1 MELILVGIISGIITG
16 LGMGGG
22 SILILILVTFMS
34 VSQHVAQAT
43 NLIFFIPTAIIAI
56 IVHVKNQNI
65 DKKVGRKLLFTT
77 IIGSAVGAYLT
88 SKIEAENLK
97 RYFGFFLLAVGIY
110 EIITTKKEHIKEKK
124 EEKEKWKIG

>member
-1 MELILVGIISGIITG
+1 MGLILVGIISGIITG

-22 SILILILVTFMS
+22 SILILILVSFMS

-56 IVHVKNQNI
+56 LIHIKNGNI
-65 DKKVGRKLLFTT
+65 DKEVGRKMLFPT
-77 IIGSAVGAYLT
+77 IIGSALGAYLT
-88 SKIEAENLK
+88 SFIDAENLK

-110 EIITTKKEHIKEKK
+110 EIITTIKEYKKDKKEDKQK
-124 EEKEKWKIG
+124 

>member
-1 MELILVGIISGIITG
+1 MELILVGVISGIITG

-34 VSQHVAQAT
+34 VSQHIAQAT

-56 IVHVKNQNI
+56 IVHIKNKNI
-65 DKKVGRKLLFTT
+65 DKKIGKKLLLTT
-77 IIGSAVGAYLT
+77 MIGSGIGAYLT
-88 SKIEAENLK
+88 SKVEPESLK

-110 EIITTKKEHIKEKK
+110 EIITTIKEHKKEKR
-124 EEKEKWKIG
+124 EEKEK